1 MPIKRLTPNEA
12 DDIWNILEE
21 VREGAVDVEEAVSD
35 LNHYFAYVY
44 GYQKPKRKS
53 RSKFNYSK
61 AIYTGKV
68 RKKRKLSGWQKFIKA
83 NSKKPRFKLRSGKL
97 NLKKMGVA
105 YRKTSAYKRSK
116 K

>member
-1 MPIKRLTPNEA
+1 MPRLDRRNEVF
-12 DDIWNILEE
+12 DVMYDYKHEGLDIGDAYDEIY
-21 VREGAVDVEEAVSD
+21 D
-35 LNHYFAYVY
+35 LIIESYRSRLSPTIRRSTRKGQIRKTSRRAY
-44 GYQKPKRKS
+44 
-53 RSKFNYSK
+53 
-61 AIYTGKV
+61 T
-68 RKKRKLSGWQKFIKA
+68 KRKLSGWQKFIKA